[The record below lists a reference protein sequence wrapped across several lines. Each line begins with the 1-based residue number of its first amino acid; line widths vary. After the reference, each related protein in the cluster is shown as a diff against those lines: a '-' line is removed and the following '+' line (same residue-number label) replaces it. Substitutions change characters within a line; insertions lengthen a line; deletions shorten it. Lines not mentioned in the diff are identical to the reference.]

1 MSAEGLEPLPEKCK
15 AVKEFPTPRK
25 VKEVRAFLGLVGYYR
40 KYIKDFSKIAAPL
53 TDLTKKETC
62 FQWSDACENAFQ
74 TLKTKLLVAPILAYP
89 DYNKDYILYTDASAE
104 AVGMVLSQIQGG
116 RERVIS
122 YGGKKLSSA
131 ERKFSTTERECLAV
145 IIAFKHFEPYL
156 RGVHVTLVTDHV
168 ALKWILDQKQPKGR
182 IARWVA
188 FLQQFN
194 YTIKHISGAKL
205 GNADGLN
212 RRDYEE
218 ICPENSGNLESSI
231 DAELDHRILPEE
243 YLQVNVAPIT
253 FKGRRTRLRGQRT
266 KQETN
271 PIIVLPEVKWSTEN
285 IRKCQEKDNNAGL
298 MLKYLQ
304 DGTLPPDKAKA
315 REIVLASDSYF
326 TEDSIL
332 YHLLDAKVKEP
343 KRQIDELRACLV
355 VPEELKFDILTSV
368 HGDLHS
374 GHYGT
379 QRTYSTLR
387 LKYFWKG
394 MYKDC
399 RNFVL
404 SCQKCNTKKN
414 PTNPTKAPLQP
425 LPPARINERWAMD
438 IVHMPVTPR
447 GNKYILTFPEYCS
460 RYVEAFPLQ
469 NTQAVTI
476 ARILVN
482 EICFRFS
489 PPQCLL
495 SDLGSNFISEVVK
508 ETCNL
513 FGIERIYTSPY
524 HPQTDGL
531 LEKFHST
538 LGKNL
543 SMYVARDHKDWDLY
557 VRGICYGY
565 NTSICTESTQYSPFY
580 LMFGREPYSPLD
592 TILPSQRNVPNTVS
606 EYALQLAH
614 AREVAKQNIADTQER
629 IKMRYDETSNYKP
642 LEPGELV
649 WIFFPKI
656 NVGGS
661 PKLFH
666 NWSGP
671 YLLLQK
677 ISPTNFK
684 VAQADNLKPLKNP
697 IHVNRMK
704 RFHHRAIVPPMP
716 DDLSSLQEDHP
727 AVIDDLTSMERRR
740 IGAPSPRPNMIL
752 PEPLQ
757 KEGTTTPKLDQ
768 LVDVELPDPPV
779 LSTQA
784 DSQNDDDTS
793 PEYEINKIIQ

>member
-1 MSAEGLEPLPEKCK
+1 M
-15 AVKEFPTPRK
+15 
-25 VKEVRAFLGLVGYYR
+25 
-40 KYIKDFSKIAAPL
+40 
-53 TDLTKKETC
+53 
-62 FQWSDACENAFQ
+62 
-74 TLKTKLLVAPILAYP
+74 
-89 DYNKDYILYTDASAE
+89 
-104 AVGMVLSQIQGG
+104 
-116 RERVIS
+116 
-122 YGGKKLSSA
+122 
-131 ERKFSTTERECLAV
+131 
-145 IIAFKHFEPYL
+145 
-156 RGVHVTLVTDHV
+156 
-168 ALKWILDQKQPKGR
+168 
-182 IARWVA
+182 
-188 FLQQFN
+188 
-194 YTIKHISGAKL
+194 
-205 GNADGLN
+205 
-212 RRDYEE
+212 
-218 ICPENSGNLESSI
+218 
-231 DAELDHRILPEE
+231 
-243 YLQVNVAPIT
+243 
-253 FKGRRTRLRGQRT
+253 
-266 KQETN
+266 
-271 PIIVLPEVKWSTEN
+271 
-285 IRKCQEKDNNAGL
+285 
-298 MLKYLQ
+298 
-304 DGTLPPDKAKA
+304 
-315 REIVLASDSYF
+315 
-326 TEDSIL
+326 
-332 YHLLDAKVKEP
+332 
-343 KRQIDELRACLV
+343 
-355 VPEELKFDILTSV
+355 
-368 HGDLHS
+368 
-374 GHYGT
+374 
-379 QRTYSTLR
+379 
-387 LKYFWKG
+387 
-394 MYKDC
+394 
-399 RNFVL
+399 
-404 SCQKCNTKKN
+404 
-414 PTNPTKAPLQP
+414 
-425 LPPARINERWAMD
+425 
-438 IVHMPVTPR
+438 
-447 GNKYILTFPEYCS
+447 
-460 RYVEAFPLQ
+460 Q

-482 EICFRFS
+482 EICFKFS

-649 WIFFPKI
+649 WIFFPEI

-793 PEYEINKIIQ
+793 PEYEINKIIKGRYNKEGNVEYLIDWKGYPVSARTYEPLENLNETAREFVRTHDIPIQGKKPRDH